1 MKPKKMFLLNLKSLI
16 LKIYIKTNLLYIL
29 HNKIIKNKQK
39 CNLNNQTPT
48 LKNIILKMIEKS
60 IYIINQNL
68 NQIINIKVVII
79 IMDKA
84 INIDKIIINT
94 NIWKTKNLKQE

>member
-1 MKPKKMFLLNLKSLI
+1 
-16 LKIYIKTNLLYIL
+16 
-29 HNKIIKNKQK
+29 
-39 CNLNNQTPT
+39 
-48 LKNIILKMIEKS
+48 MIEKS